1 MMPDKPEF
9 PAELVERCRSAVAEA
24 DPDGTWFFPYDWVIE
39 TVLETARYAELVAER
54 DAAVATL
61 EDEEAAHVDT
71 LRLWN
76 DAKTRNAELVAA
88 LEEAQRYQ
96 LQMGIPN
103 KWGRDVLARIDR
115 ALAAAQEMRER
126 ERSQVAMLDCEGI
139 PLKLI
144 LEAGFK
150 AKGFALPLQAA
161 EDAIDA
167 LAALPLSP
175 EKGSEK

>member
-39 TVLETARYAELVAER
+39 TVLETARY
-54 DAAVATL
+54 
-61 EDEEAAHVDT
+61 
-71 LRLWN
+71 
-76 DAKTRNAELVAA
+76 AELVAA